1 MDTSLRMG
9 VGELVNGSPV
19 PTFIIDCEHRVRHW
33 NRACEQVLGIP
44 AGDIVGTSQ
53 QWRPFYSEP
62 RPVMADLVASGRI
75 DALIATYYPQKY
87 WPSRSI
93 PGSYEAEDYFPRLG
107 PGGTWLYFTAAP
119 LLDERGRLIGAIET
133 LQDITE
139 RKRAEDALRQQHA
152 RLKSIIDHFP
162 GGITLMDDA
171 LRVVEHNAQFRRLLD
186 FPDEMFARGE
196 PRLEDLLRFNAE
208 RGEYGP
214 GDPARHVAAILA
226 KSRHPE
232 PHMFERTRP
241 DGTVLEIKG
250 TPLPHGGFVT
260 TYNDVTRA
268 KQTERQLEAL
278 LDEHRAIFDNAH
290 VGIAHIQ
297 DRVILKCNQRMAEIF
312 GYRGPDELVGHKTSI
327 LYPSVHIWREH
338 GVELYRQ
345 LASQGCY
352 ESEVLLRRHDG
363 APVWCHC
370 LGRPLDPRAPHEGS
384 IWVYSD
390 ISEQKRQQGQL
401 ELARMVFDNST
412 EALLICDA
420 NNLIIS
426 VNQAFTRITG
436 YPPHEV
442 IGQAPRLLKSGRHD
456 ESFYRALWAT
466 LLADDRWEGEIWD
479 RRRNGEIYPKWLSI
493 SVVRDAGGAITHF
506 VAAFSD
512 VTRRKEAEE
521 RVHFLAHH
529 DPLTGLPNR
538 LVLRERFAQAAEH
551 ARHTGGQLAVLFL
564 DLDHF
569 KRINDSLGHPVGDAM
584 LIALAERLRRGLY
597 ATDMISRQ
605 GGDEFVILLE
615 NVARSEEVVA
625 AVHKIQECLEAP
637 FELEGHVLST
647 SFSIGVAIFPDD
659 GEGFDTLLQKADT
672 AMYHAK
678 ESGRSTFSYFDE
690 RMNAQAAER
699 LALHGRLR
707 RAIGSDEF
715 GLVFQPQV
723 DLRSGR
729 IFGAEALLRW
739 TPPDAPP
746 VAPDR
751 FIPVAEESGLILPL
765 GEWVI
770 HAAFAQARRWLD
782 AGTPL
787 QVSINVSGLQIYRAD
802 LAATLAAAQR
812 ATGVPPGL
820 IEIELTE
827 SILMED
833 AHAAREVLAALKSTG
848 YSVAIDDFGTGYS
861 SLAYLK
867 RFPLDRLKIDRS
879 FVTDLCQN
887 PEDQAIARA
896 VIEIGRALNLRVI
909 AEGVETA
916 EQLAL
921 LRRHGCHEGQGYLI
935 GRPVPANALDPQPGR
950 GRAAR
955 SAARRIG
962 PGRAG
967 PAS

>member
-1 MDTSLRMG
+1 MG
-9 VGELVNGSPV
+9 IGELVNGSPV
-19 PTFIIDCEHRVRHW
+19 PTFIIDCAHRVRHW
-33 NRACEQVLGIP
+33 NRACEQLLGIP
-44 AGDIVGTSQ
+44 AAEIVGTSQ
-53 QWRPFYSEP
+53 QWRPFYAEP
-62 RPVMADLVASGRI
+62 RPVMADLVASGSI
-75 DALIATYYPQKY
+75 DTLIATYYPQKY

-93 PGSYEAEDYFPRLG
+93 PGSYEAEDFFPALG
-107 PGGTWLYFTAAP
+107 VGGSWLYFTAAP
-119 LLDERGRLIGAIET
+119 IRDEAGRLIGAIET

-139 RKRAEDALRQQHA
+139 RKRSEEALRHEHA

-171 LRVVEHNAQFRRLLD
+171 LRVVEHNAQFRHLLG
-186 FPDEMFARGE
+186 FPDELFGAGA
-196 PRLEDLLRFNAE
+196 PRLEDLLRFNAA

-214 GDPARHVAAILA
+214 GDPAAQVGVILA
-226 KSRHPE
+226 KARHPE
-232 PHMFERTRP
+232 PHTFERTRP

-260 TYNDVTRA
+260 TYNDVTRN
-268 KQTERQLEAL
+268 KETERQLKAL

-290 VGIAHIQ
+290 VGIAYIQ

-312 GYRGPDELVGHKTSI
+312 GYGAPDELVRRKTSV
-327 LYPSVHIWREH
+327 LYPSEPIWREH
-338 GVELYRQ
+338 GVQLYRQ
-345 LASQGCY
+345 LASQGSY
-352 ESEVLLRRHDG
+352 ESEVLLRRRDG
-363 APVWCHC
+363 EPVWCHC

-390 ISEQKRQQGQL
+390 VTQQKHQQSQL
-401 ELARMVFDNST
+401 ELARTVFDNST

-420 NNLIIS
+420 DNRIIS

-436 YPPHEV
+436 YPARDV
-442 IGQAPRLLKSGRHD
+442 IGQGPRLLKSGRHD
-456 ESFYRALWAT
+456 EPFYRAMWGT
-466 LLADDRWEGEIWD
+466 LLAEDRWEGEIWD
-479 RRRNGEIYPKWLSI
+479 RRKNGEIYPKWLSI
-493 SVVRDAGGAITHF
+493 SVVRDAAGAITHF

-521 RVHFLAHH
+521 RVQFLAHH

-569 KRINDSLGHPVGDAM
+569 KRINDSLGHPIGDAM

-597 ATDMISRQ
+597 GTDMISRQ

-615 NVARSEEVVA
+615 NVVRNEEIIA
-625 AVHKIQECLEAP
+625 AVHKIQDCLEAP
-637 FELEGHVLST
+637 FELGGHVLST
-647 SFSIGVAIFPDD
+647 SFSIGVAIFPAD

-699 LALHGRLR
+699 LALHSRLR

-723 DLRSGR
+723 NLRSGR

-746 VAPDR
+746 IAPDR

-770 HAAFAQARRWLD
+770 HTAFAQARRWLD

-812 ATGVPPGL
+812 ASGVPPSL
-820 IEIELTE
+820 IEVELTE

-833 AHAAREVLAALKSTG
+833 AHAAREALAALKGMG
-848 YSVAIDDFGTGYS
+848 YSLAIDDFGTGYS

-879 FVTDLCQN
+879 FITDLCQN

-896 VIEIGRALNLRVI
+896 VIEIGRALSLRVI

-916 EQLAL
+916 EQMAL

-935 GRPVPANALDPQPGR
+935 GRPVAADTFDPRPGR
-950 GRAAR
+950 GRLAR
-955 SAARRIG
+955 YATRLIGDAR
-962 PGRAG
+962 
-967 PAS
+967 